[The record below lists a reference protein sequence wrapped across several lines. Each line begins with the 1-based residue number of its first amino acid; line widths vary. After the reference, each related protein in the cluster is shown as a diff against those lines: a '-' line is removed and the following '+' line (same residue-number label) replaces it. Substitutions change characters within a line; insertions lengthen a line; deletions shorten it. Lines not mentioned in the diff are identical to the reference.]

1 MSQSKNNK
9 PKVFIS
15 HAWENKPVVRQ
26 LEERL
31 RAAGAEVWVDH
42 VGIRGGDSLPKR
54 ISDALE
60 WCDTL
65 VLVWSAASRASE
77 WVALE
82 WENAISL
89 KKAIIPCLLDE
100 ARLPGIMA
108 RMAYISFHQIDQGTT
123 NLLHALGLNDH
134 SVAESSPA
142 KVKEI
147 SVPHGPL
154 VASPDRVAQPKK
166 PVAAQAVVSPAK
178 RLQVLSLRHQPL
190 ENYSIDD
197 VKTMLKEKEFFDSSW
212 NQQGKGLKHHY
223 ETMEQNGEKL
233 VRDYATGL
241 MWQQSGSAK
250 WLTYDVAA
258 KYIQELNR
266 NKFAGYNDWRL
277 PTLEEAMSL
286 MESTKKNGDLYI
298 DPVFDEKQRWIWTAD
313 KQASGVAWY
322 VYFNGGDCNFINVYS
337 TANSSVPCAPDNR
350 LFGYLNHLII

>member
-1 MSQSKNNK
+1 MSQLKNTK

-65 VLVWSAASRASE
+65 VLVWSEASRASE

-89 KKAIIPCLLDE
+89 KKLIIPCLLDE
-100 ARLPGIMA
+100 TRLPGIMA

-123 NLLHALGLNDH
+123 NLLHALGLNDRH
-134 SVAESSPA
+134 IPEPSPTKA
-142 KVKEI
+142 KET

-154 VASPDRVAQPKK
+154 VASPERVAQPKK
-166 PVAAQAVVSPAK
+166 PVVSLAGVTPAEW
-178 RLQVLSLRHQPL
+178 LQVLSLRDQPL
-190 ENYSIDD
+190 ENCSVED
-197 VKTMLKEKEFFDSSW
+197 VKAMLKEKDFFDSDW
-212 NQQGKGLKHHY
+212 NKQGKGLQHHY
-223 ETMEQNGEKL
+223 QTMEQKGEKL
-233 VRDYATGL
+233 VKDDATGL
-241 MWQQSGSAK
+241 IWQQSGSEDR
-250 WLTYDVAA
+250 LNYDAAA
-258 KYIQELNR
+258 KYIQELNH

-286 MESTKKNGDLYI
+286 MEATQKNEGLYI
-298 DPVFDEKQRWIWTAD
+298 DPMFDKKQRWIWTAD
-313 KQASGVAWY
+313 KKASGVAWGVGFLRGY
-322 VYFNGGDCNFINVYS
+322 CLYTDVRDFIFVRAVRS
-337 TANSSVPCAPDNR
+337 
-350 LFGYLNHLII
+350 GQ

>member
-1 MSQSKNNK
+1 M
-9 PKVFIS
+9 
-15 HAWENKPVVRQ
+15 VRQ

-42 VGIRGGDSLPKR
+42 VGIRGWDSLPKR

-65 VLVWSAASRASE
+65 VLVWSEVSRASE

-123 NLLHALGLNDH
+123 NLLHALGLNDRP
-134 SVAESSPA
+134 VAESSPA

-154 VASPDRVAQPKK
+154 VASP
-166 PVAAQAVVSPAK
+166 AVVTSAK

-190 ENYSIDD
+190 ENYLSVD
-197 VKTMLKEKEFFDSSW
+197 VKTMLRDKDFFDSSW
-212 NQQGKGLKHHY
+212 NKQGKGLKHEY
-223 ETMEQNGEKL
+223 ETIEQKGETL
-233 VRDYATGL
+233 VRDHATAL
-241 MWQQSGSAK
+241 VWQQGGSK
-250 WLTYDVAA
+250 EWLGYDAA
-258 KYIQELNR
+258 VEYIQGVNR
-266 NKFAGYNDWRL
+266 NKFAGYDDWRI

-286 MESTKKNGDLYI
+286 MEPSKKNGSLYI
-298 DPVFDEKQRWIWTAD
+298 DPAFDKKQQWIWIAD
-313 KQASGVAWY
+313 RTASGAAWY
-322 VYFNGGDCNFINVYS
+322 VDFCY
-337 TANSSVPCAPDNR
+337 
-350 LFGYLNHLII
+350 GYCGNDVSYDGFVRAVRSGQ